1 MKMNTKLMET
11 TWLLINESILF
22 NHLFRIQILSVLIK
36 RVEN

>member
-11 TWLLINESILF
+11 TWLLIYESILF